1 MYGVPAGERD
11 RAAGGRLDWRRKML
25 RILLADDH
33 AVVRQGVKQILAD
46 AFTQATFGE
55 ARNAHEL
62 LDLVA
67 SERWDIV
74 VLDLTMPGGNGLEA
88 LKQIKHDHPQLP
100 VLILSM
106 FPEDQYAVRTIIAGA
121 AGYLNKES
129 APEELVQA
137 IRKVLRGGEYI
148 SASVADE
155 LVLHARH
162 DDDRPLHK
170 HLSDREYQVLCLIAS
185 GKEVKEISTELALS
199 AKTIST
205 YRARLME
212 KMNMKTNA
220 EITYYAIQN
229 GLV

>member
-1 MYGVPAGERD
+1 
-11 RAAGGRLDWRRKML
+11 ML
-25 RILLADDH
+25 SILLADDH
-33 AVVRQGVKQILAD
+33 AVVREGIKQIIAE
-46 AFTQATFGE
+46 AFTKVTFGE
-55 ARNAHEL
+55 AKNAHEL
-62 LDLVA
+62 LELVGN
-67 SERWDIV
+67 ERWNIV
-74 VLDLTMPGGNGLEA
+74 ILDLTMPGGNGLET
-88 LKQIKHDHPQLP
+88 LKQIKHDYPQLP

-129 APEELVQA
+129 APEELVLA
-137 IRKVLRGGEYI
+137 IRKVLQGGEYI
-148 SASVADE
+148 SSAVADE

-162 DDDRPLHK
+162 EDDLPIHK

-185 GKEVKEISTELALS
+185 GKEVKEISTALSLS

-205 YRARLME
+205 YRARLLV

>member
-1 MYGVPAGERD
+1 
-11 RAAGGRLDWRRKML
+11 ML

-46 AFTQATFGE
+46 AFAQATFGE
-55 ARNAHEL
+55 AQNAHEL
-62 LDLVA
+62 LELVA
-67 SERWDIV
+67 NERWDIA

-88 LKQIKHDHPQLP
+88 LKQIKHDRPQLP

-106 FPEDQYAVRTIIAGA
+106 YPEDQYAVRTIRAGA

-137 IRKVLRGGEYI
+137 IRKVLHGGEYI

-155 LVLHARH
+155 LVLHARNE
-162 DDDRPLHK
+162 DDQPIHK

-185 GKEVKEISTELALS
+185 GKEVKEISTELSLS

-205 YRARLME
+205 YRARLLE

-220 EITYYAIQN
+220 ELTHYAIQN

>member
-1 MYGVPAGERD
+1 
-11 RAAGGRLDWRRKML
+11 ML

-33 AVVRQGVKQILAD
+33 AVVRQGLKQILAESF
-46 AFTQATFGE
+46 AQATFGE
-55 ARNAHEL
+55 SRNAQEL
-62 LDLVA
+62 LELV
-67 SERWDIV
+67 SRERWDIV
-74 VLDLTMPGGNGLEA
+74 VLDLNMPGGSGLEA
-88 LKQIKHDHPQLP
+88 LKQIKQGHPQLP

-106 FPEDQYAVRTIIAGA
+106 YPEDQYAVRTIIAGA

-137 IRKVLRGGEYI
+137 IRKILRGGKYI
-148 SASVADE
+148 SAAVADE
-155 LVLHARH
+155 LVLHARN
-162 DDDRPLHK
+162 DDDQPLHK

-205 YRARLME
+205 YRARLLD

-220 EITYYAIQN
+220 ELTHYAIQN
-229 GLV
+229 SLV

>member
-1 MYGVPAGERD
+1 
-11 RAAGGRLDWRRKML
+11 ML

-33 AVVRQGVKQILAD
+33 AVVRQGVKQILAE
-46 AFTQATFGE
+46 AFTQVTFGE
-55 ARNAHEL
+55 AQNAH
-62 LDLVA
+62 DLMALVG

-74 VLDLTMPGGNGLEA
+74 VLDLNMPGGNGLEA
-88 LKQIKHDHPQLP
+88 LKQIKSDRPLLP

-106 FPEDQYAVRTIIAGA
+106 FPEDQYAVRTLRAGA
-121 AGYLNKES
+121 SGYLNKES
-129 APEELVQA
+129 APEELVLA
-137 IRKVLRGGEYI
+137 IRKILHGGEYI

-155 LVLHARH
+155 LVFYARNE
-162 DDDRPLHK
+162 DDQPLYK

-185 GKEVKEISTELALS
+185 GKEVKEISTELSLS

-205 YRARLME
+205 YRARLLE

-220 EITYYAIQN
+220 EITHYAIQN

>member
-1 MYGVPAGERD
+1 
-11 RAAGGRLDWRRKML
+11 ML
-25 RILLADDH
+25 KILLADDH
-33 AVVRQGVKQILAD
+33 AVVRQGVKQILAE
-46 AFTQATFGE
+46 AFAEATFGE
-55 ARNAHEL
+55 AQNAHEL
-62 LDLVA
+62 LELVG

-74 VLDLTMPGGNGLEA
+74 VLDLAMPGGNGLEA

-106 FPEDQYAVRTIIAGA
+106 YPEDQYAVRTIRAGA

-129 APEELVQA
+129 VPEELVQA
-137 IRKVLRGGEYI
+137 IRKVLHGGEYI

-162 DDDRPLHK
+162 ENDQPLYK

-185 GKEVKEISTELALS
+185 GKEVKEISTELSLS

-205 YRARLME
+205 YRARLLE

-220 EITYYAIQN
+220 ELTYYAIQN

>member
-1 MYGVPAGERD
+1 M
-11 RAAGGRLDWRRKML
+11 ML
-25 RILLADDH
+25 KIILADDH
-33 AVVRQGVKQILAD
+33 AVVRQGVKKILSEAL
-46 AFTQATFGE
+46 AQATYGE
-55 ARNAHEL
+55 AKNVQEL
-62 LDLVA
+62 LNLVS
-67 SERWDIV
+67 SECWDIV
-74 VLDLTMPGGNGLEA
+74 VLDLNMPGGNGLEA

-106 FPEDQYAVRTIIAGA
+106 LPEDQYAVRTLRAGA
-121 AGYLNKES
+121 SGYLNKES
-129 APEELVQA
+129 APAELVQA
-137 IRKVLRGGEYI
+137 VRKILHGGNYI

-155 LVLHARH
+155 LVLQTRRK
-162 DDDRPLHK
+162 DDQPLFT

-205 YRARLME
+205 YRARLLD

-220 EITYYAIQN
+220 ELTSYAVQK

>member
-1 MYGVPAGERD
+1 
-11 RAAGGRLDWRRKML
+11 ML

-33 AVVRQGVKQILAD
+33 AVVRQGVKQILAT
-46 AFTQATFGE
+46 AYAQATFGE
-55 ARNAHEL
+55 AQNSREL
-62 LDLVA
+62 LDLVN
-67 SERWDIV
+67 SERWDIL
-74 VLDLTMPGGNGLEA
+74 VLDLAMPGGNGLEA
-88 LKQIKHDHPQLP
+88 LKQIKHDHPQMP

-106 FPEDQYAVRTIIAGA
+106 FPEDQYAVRTIVAGA

-137 IRKVLRGGEYI
+137 VHKILHGGKYI

-155 LVLHARH
+155 LVMRARNENNQ
-162 DDDRPLHK
+162 PLYK
-170 HLSDREYQVLCLIAS
+170 SLSDREYQVLCMIAS

-205 YRARLME
+205 YRARLLE

-220 EITYYAIQN
+220 ELTHYAIHN

>member
-1 MYGVPAGERD
+1 
-11 RAAGGRLDWRRKML
+11 ML

-33 AVVRQGVKQILAD
+33 AVVRKGVKQILTG
-46 AFTQATFGE
+46 AFAQATFGE
-55 ARNAHEL
+55 AQNAQEL
-62 LDLVA
+62 LQFVS
-67 SERWDIV
+67 SEHWDIV

-137 IRKVLRGGEYI
+137 IHKILQGGEYI
-148 SASVADE
+148 SPEVADE

-162 DDDRPLHK
+162 EDDQPLHK
-170 HLSDREYQVLCLIAS
+170 HLSDREYQVLCMIAS
-185 GKEVKEISTELALS
+185 GKEIKEISIELALS

-205 YRARLME
+205 YRTRLLE
-212 KMNMKTNA
+212 KMNMQTNS
-220 EITYYAIQN
+220 ELTHYAIEN
-229 GLV
+229 DLV